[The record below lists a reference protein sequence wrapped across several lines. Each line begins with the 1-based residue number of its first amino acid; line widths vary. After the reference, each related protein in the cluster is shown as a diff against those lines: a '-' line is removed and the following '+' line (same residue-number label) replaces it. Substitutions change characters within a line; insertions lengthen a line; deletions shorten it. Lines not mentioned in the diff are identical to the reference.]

1 VKPAARFAKIA
12 ISPRRATAWGR
23 PPPET
28 KSPREWI
35 AKRRRDEL
43 RNVAA
48 KRLDAQAKAAKA
60 WLDRLPSIAELM
72 PRLRLVELEADVDA
86 SNAGRLALGPP

>member
-1 VKPAARFAKIA
+1 
-12 ISPRRATAWGR
+12 
-23 PPPET
+23 
-28 KSPREWI
+28 
-35 AKRRRDEL
+35 
-43 RNVAA
+43 VAA